1 VMTGGLLYV
10 VAYGAGSM
18 SIDKEAE

>member
-10 VAYGAGSM
+10 VAYGAGSV
-18 SIDKEAE
+18 SVDKETE